1 MENRRLLL
9 SVAKAAAR
17 NASELIIQAQDLE
30 HKVFSK
36 STIIDL
42 VTAIDKQAER
52 AIKEDIL
59 TNFPDHGILA
69 EESGKISSD
78 SIYQW
83 VIDPLDGTTNFVHG
97 LAPFCVS
104 IALMEDNE
112 PILGVVSELPAGN
125 LFWAVREEGA
135 YCNGEPIHVAP
146 TKTIADALLITGF
159 AYEHDAKWETNMKLF
174 KEFTHVSHGV
184 RRLGSA
190 AADLCYVACGKADGF
205 WEIGLHHWDS
215 AAGILLVKES
225 GGKVSRMDGKV
236 FSIHD
241 QQLLATNGYLHQEM
255 LEKTAPAIASFSGRD

>member
-1 MENRRLLL
+1 MQVQNLDREV
-9 SVAKAAAR
+9 STKSS
-17 NASELIIQAQDLE
+17 NA
-30 HKVFSK
+30 
-36 STIIDL
+36 DL
-42 VTAIDKQAER
+42 VTNTDKQAEQT
-52 AIKEDIL
+52 IKEDIL

-69 EESGKISSD
+69 EESGVTSSD
-78 SIYQW
+78 SAYQW

-104 IALMEDNE
+104 IALMKDNE
-112 PILGVVSELPAGN
+112 PLLSVVSELPAGN
-125 LFWAVREEGA
+125 LFWAVRDEGA
-135 YCNGEPIHVAP
+135 YCNGEPIHVAT

-159 AYEHDAKWETNMKLF
+159 AYEHDAKWETNMNLF

-205 WEIGLHHWDS
+205 WEIGLHPWDS

-225 GGKVSRMDGKV
+225 GGKVSRLDGKV

-241 QQLLATNGYLHQEM
+241 QQLVICTKKCWKKQLRQLHLSLAVTSQRTDYYH
-255 LEKTAPAIASFSGRD
+255 S

>member
-1 MENRRLLL
+1 MENTRLFL

-17 NASELIIQAQDLE
+17 DASELIMQVQDLDRE
-30 HKVFSK
+30 VSTK
-36 STIIDL
+36 SSIADL
-42 VTAIDKQAER
+42 VTNIDKQSEQT
-52 AIKEDIL
+52 IKEDIL

-78 SIYQW
+78 SAYQW

-104 IALMEDNE
+104 IALMKNNE

-125 LFWAVREEGA
+125 LFWAERNEGA
-135 YCNGEPIHVAP
+135 YCNAHPIHVS
-146 TKTIADALLITGF
+146 TTRSVTDALLITGF
-159 AYEHDAKWETNMKLF
+159 AYEHDSRWVTNMKLF
-174 KEFTHVSHGV
+174 KDFTNISQGV

-205 WEIGLHHWDS
+205 WEIGLHPWDS

-241 QQLLATNGYLHQEM
+241 QQLLATNGHLHQEM
-255 LEKTAPAIASFSGRD
+255 PEKTAPATESLARSN